1 MLHNDKIKKTEFIGP
16 LKNVLTSFLDEMRLT
31 GRVYGSE
38 SFYLTKIDQGSMEAN
53 LAQNTLPQNFVEKW
67 SAKREHESIK
77 TWSNRSIVIRKLAR
91 YMQEHDLEAY
101 VLPSLPHKQRSDF
114 VPHIYTNDELRRLF
128 EQADLIPAYPNCPN
142 RNAVSSLIFRMIY
155 GCGLRISEALNLT
168 MKDVDIDNCVLSIKN
183 SKFGVNRFVP
193 MTVELTERCRSY
205 VNKARCFAEQ
215 NEPFFQAP
223 DGGYYSRRGINSMFR
238 QILFSAG
245 IPYTGKGPRIHDL
258 RHTFAVN
265 CLKRWIREKKDLNA
279 MLPVLSIYLGHKGIS
294 GTQNYLRL
302 TADMFPNITESLER
316 MFEIDIFKGGDINES

>member
-223 DGGYYSRRGINSMFR
+223 DGGYYSRRGIRACIHR
-238 QILFSAG
+238 QKVI
-245 IPYTGKGPRIHDL
+245 
-258 RHTFAVN
+258 
-265 CLKRWIREKKDLNA
+265 
-279 MLPVLSIYLGHKGIS
+279 
-294 GTQNYLRL
+294 
-302 TADMFPNITESLER
+302 
-316 MFEIDIFKGGDINES
+316 